1 MSSTIKRQNH
11 RIHPCNADQKK
22 ALAQFLIQNHAGK
35 NILIVTSTNAEE
47 LTDLVSANTITLL
60 NDEQLSKAP
69 DLRSD
74 VLISY
79 DLPEKAILY
88 MSRFARAN
96 EYALILLDSEDQKR
110 LYPIELLNGRT
121 IVQEVIKG
129 FEPNFGIAVENVQK
143 AQLQAEKEARKEYFA
158 IQDAKKKESRQ
169 KRDTRPERNRDDAP
183 RGERRPARSE
193 NDDFSAKK
201 QQNTKPRFIGKD
213 ENGKPIFEGK
223 TRERNHY
230 IDGTPR
236 TEEEKRSRSKFDSK
250 PKFFGDKAKSSDDR
264 NPSDR
269 EKKPYGERKPYDKEK
284 KPFGDKKPY
293 GEKKPFGDKKPYG
306 DKPAFGEKKPYD
318 KDGKKPYGDKK
329 SYGEKKPFDKD
340 KKPYGEKKPYQD
352 RKPSDAPATPK
363 RPPRRIDVK
372 SFKSPK
378 ESE

>member
-11 RIHPCNADQKK
+11 RIHPCNTDQKK

-35 NILIVTSTNAEE
+35 NILIVTSHNAEE
-47 LTDLVSANTITLL
+47 LADLVSAETITLL
-60 NDEQLSKAP
+60 SDEQLSKTA
-69 DLRSD
+69 DLRCD

-79 DLPEKAILY
+79 NLPEKAILY
-88 MSRFARAN
+88 MSRFARAS
-96 EYALILLDSEDQKR
+96 EYAIILLDSEDQKQ

-129 FEPNFGIAVENVQK
+129 FEPNFGIAVENIQK
-143 AQLQAEKEARKEYFA
+143 AQVQAEKEARKEYFA

-183 RGERRPARSE
+183 RSDRRPARNE
-193 NDDFSAKK
+193 EDGFSAKK
-201 QQNTKPRFIGKD
+201 QQNAKPRFVGKN

-250 PKFFGDKAKSSDDR
+250 PKFFGDKAKSSDER

-269 EKKPYGERKPYDKEK
+269 EKKPYDKEK

-293 GEKKPFGDKKPYG
+293 GEKKQFGDKKPYG
-306 DKPAFGEKKPYD
+306 DKPAFGDKKPYD
-318 KDGKKPYGDKK
+318 KGGKKPFG
-329 SYGEKKPFDKD
+329 D
-340 KKPYGEKKPYQD
+340 KKPYDGKKEY
-352 RKPSDAPATPK
+352 RIVNPK
-363 RPPRRIDVK
+363 MLRHRQNVLHAV
-372 SFKSPK
+372 ST
-378 ESE
+378 

>member
-1 MSSTIKRQNH
+1 MSSPIKRQNH
-11 RIHPCNADQKK
+11 RIHPCNSDQKN

-35 NILIVTSTNAEE
+35 NILVVTSNDIEGLA
-47 LTDLVSANTITLL
+47 DLANTKNITLL
-60 NDEQLSKAP
+60 SDAELAKTP
-69 DLRSD
+69 DLRCD

-88 MSRFARAN
+88 MSRFARAS

-129 FEPNFGIAVENVQK
+129 FEPNFGIAVENIQK
-143 AQLQAEKEARKEYFA
+143 AQVQAEKEARKEYFA

-169 KRDTRPERNRDDAP
+169 KRDARPERKRDDAP

-236 TEEEKRSRSKFDSK
+236 TEEEKRSRSKFNSK
-250 PKFFGDKAKSSDDR
+250 PKFFGDKEKSS
-264 NPSDR
+264 N
-269 EKKPYGERKPYDKEK
+269 ERKPE
-284 KPFGDKKPY
+284 GERKPY
-293 GEKKPFGDKKPYG
+293 GEKKPYDKDKKSFGEKKTFGDKKPYG
-306 DKPAFGEKKPYD
+306 DKNPYDKEGKKPFGDKKPYD
-318 KDGKKPYGDKK
+318 KDGKKPFGDKK
-329 SYGEKKPFDKD
+329 SFGD
-340 KKPYGEKKPYQD
+340 KKPYAGKKEYQD
-352 RKPSDAPATPK
+352 RKPKDTSASPK